1 MCFDLGLNCFA
12 FALIWVGLF
21 CVAMFGCWFCLFTC
35 GFKIYILRYL
45 VRVRVRCWLFVL
57 VSIMLLFVTMLGR
70 LCYLLFICNC
80 FGCMVVG

>member
-1 MCFDLGLNCFA
+1 MCFDLGSKLFCVCFD
-12 FALIWVGLF
+12 LGGLL

-45 VRVRVRCWLFVL
+45 VRIRVRCWLFVL
-57 VSIMLLFVTMLGR
+57 VSIMLLFVTIFER

-80 FGCMVVG
+80 FDCMVGD